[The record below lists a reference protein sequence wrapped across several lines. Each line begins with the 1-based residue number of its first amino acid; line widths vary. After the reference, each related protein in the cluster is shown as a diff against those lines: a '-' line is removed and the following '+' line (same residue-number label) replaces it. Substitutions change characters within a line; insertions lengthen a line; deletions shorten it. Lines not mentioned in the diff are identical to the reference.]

1 MLNHC
6 WAISNCPRF
15 SSYPNCRL
23 CTNTHRNRLFFR
35 YWRSVITGTKFFLV
49 FFHLIL
55 ILISNIFLLVLLNF
69 CFFYTTESTYVLFC
83 IHFVY
88 HQMIA
93 SNEIKLRSQLSER
106 IHLHCWWGFAL
117 QFVFFSFFPFSPGF
131 SKEVALLFMDRA
143 QSKAPSSPSKK
154 KVVFQPNDLNRLST
168 RRHARLRD
176 TTLDEMSNWHG
187 HITIPSTDKVL
198 YPFRWRNAIYLLR
211 SPTSSICLF
220 F

>member
-69 CFFYTTESTYVLFC
+69 CFFYTTESTYMFYFVSILYIIRWLRRMKSNWGRNSANESTCTADEVLRFN
-83 IHFVY
+83 
-88 HQMIA
+88 
-93 SNEIKLRSQLSER
+93 S
-106 IHLHCWWGFAL
+106 
-117 QFVFFSFFPFSPGF
+117 FSFLFFPFLPDF
-131 SKEVALLFMDRA
+131 QKKLLFFLWIEPNR
-143 QSKAPSSPSKK
+143 KLLRRPLRRKSSSN
-154 KVVFQPNDLNRLST
+154 Q
-168 RRHARLRD
+168 
-176 TTLDEMSNWHG
+176 TT
-187 HITIPSTDKVL
+187 STD
-198 YPFRWRNAIYLLR
+198 FRPGDTHVCAILL
-211 SPTSSICLF
+211 
-220 F
+220 